1 MENDIFEDCCCKK
14 RNKRCCGEY
23 ILGILFVA
31 LAVVIG
37 LLIGAVFVETILE
50 AFSALIILAV
60 MVGILI
66 VIRFLSMFCKT

>member
-14 RNKRCCGEY
+14 RKKRCCGEY